1 LHAARPCSKY
11 LAEDNIDVRVATENV
26 LADFLREIR
35 DIARVQKQLADE
47 RRARVLAGSSGSSG
61 GGVKRSESKLTMSS
75 SLGRNTDDRDRLV
88 EEPEEVAPE
97 DEREEEWEGKGSG
110 SWIPGQ
116 GVAVHYEEIVE
127 ILLRHVA
134 YPSASSASPHPFS
147 ADSSHALRHP
157 PPP

>member
-1 LHAARPCSKY
+1 M
-11 LAEDNIDVRVATENV
+11 

-35 DIARVQKQLADE
+35 DISKVQKQQAEE
-47 RRARVLAGSSGSSG
+47 RRARVLANGIGSSGGVG

-75 SLGRNTDDRDRLV
+75 ALGRSLDDRDKLV
-88 EEPEEVAPE
+88 EEPEEAVLDE
-97 DEREEEWEGKGSG
+97 EREEEWEGKGSG

-134 YPSASSASPHPFS
+134 YPSAS
-147 ADSSHALRHP
+147 LE
-157 PPP
+157 

>member
-1 LHAARPCSKY
+1 M
-11 LAEDNIDVRVATENV
+11 

-35 DIARVQKQLADE
+35 DIARVQKQIAEE
-47 RRARVLAGSSGSSG
+47 RRARVFAASGSQGGGSSG
-61 GGVKRSESKLTMSS
+61 VRRSESKLTMSS

-88 EEPEEVAPE
+88 EESEEVAPE

-110 SWIPGQ
+110 IWIPGQ

-134 YPSASSASPHPFS
+134 YPSALSSSWPLEPILMADLESLHVQTRSFRRPYFTGCLNSSSSPRRS
-147 ADSSHALRHP
+147 
-157 PPP
+157 